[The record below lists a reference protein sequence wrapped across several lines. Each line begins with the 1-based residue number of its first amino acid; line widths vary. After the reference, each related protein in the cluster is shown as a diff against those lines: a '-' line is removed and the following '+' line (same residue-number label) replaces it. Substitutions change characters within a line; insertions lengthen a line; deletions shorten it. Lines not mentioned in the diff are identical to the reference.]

1 MNFLN
6 LLKSM
11 SLNIQK
17 FKHVEEWKQAIF
29 KILDRLPDSSNI
41 IVPGGETPLFLYE
54 QYFNNRC
61 FGSLVLSDERIT
73 ANSLESNFISISSL
87 TSANIFSLCKFP
99 IDDYKTIDL
108 NEISTKLSLLDHPKL
123 AILGLGEDGH
133 YASIF
138 PNSLT
143 LAEDTKGRVK
153 ITTKGN
159 LTDQFRVS
167 LSENYIQMTNE
178 IIFLIKGR
186 SKSEIVGLI
195 EGNASEIMHL
205 PIGKLIKSY
214 NGRLS
219 VYYCPND

>member
-1 MNFLN
+1 M
-6 LLKSM
+6 
-11 SLNIQK
+11 
-17 FKHVEEWKQAIF
+17 
-29 KILDRLPDSSNI
+29 
-41 IVPGGETPLFLYE
+41 
-54 QYFNNRC
+54 
-61 FGSLVLSDERIT
+61 
-73 ANSLESNFISISSL
+73 
-87 TSANIFSLCKFP
+87 
-99 IDDYKTIDL
+99 
-108 NEISTKLSLLDHPKL
+108 DHPKL

-153 ITTKGN
+153 IITKGN

-195 EGNASEIMHL
+195 EGNASEIVE
-205 PIGKLIKSY
+205 SY
-214 NGRLS
+214 IEKENS
-219 VYYCPND
+219 PT